1 MGRFINAGYE
11 NNVNVD
17 KVVAVLNSD
26 SAPGRRLIKNAR
38 ESQLLLDATEG
49 NKTLAIIVTESGHVI
64 TSAFRTETLKKRID
78 ECYK

>member
-1 MGRFINAGYE
+1 MMKFLNVGYE

-49 NKTLAIIVTESGHVI
+49 NKTLAIIVTESGYVI
-64 TSAFRTETLKKRID
+64 TSAFRAETLKKRID
-78 ECYK
+78 EC

>member
-78 ECYK
+78 ECCK

>member
-26 SAPGRRLIKNAR
+26 SAPGRRLIKKAR

-64 TSAFRTETLKKRID
+64 TSAFRAETLRKRID
-78 ECYK
+78 EC

>member
-1 MGRFINAGYE
+1 MKFLNIGYD

-26 SAPGRRLIKNAR
+26 SAPGRRLIKNAS

-49 NKTLAIIVTESGHVI
+49 NKTLSIIVTESGHVI
-64 TSAFRTETLKKRID
+64 KSAIRAETLKKRID
-78 ECYK
+78 EY

>member
-64 TSAFRTETLKKRID
+64 TSAFRAETLKKRID

>member
-1 MGRFINAGYE
+1 MARFINAGYE
-11 NNVNVD
+11 NNVNID

-26 SAPGRRLIKNAR
+26 SAPGRRLIKKAR

-64 TSAFRTETLKKRID
+64 TSAFRAETLRKRID
-78 ECYK
+78 EC

>member
-26 SAPGRRLIKNAR
+26 SASGRRLIKKAR
-38 ESQLLLDATEG
+38 EAQLLLDATEG

-64 TSAFRTETLKKRID
+64 TSAFRAETLRKRID
-78 ECYK
+78 ECEK

>member
-26 SAPGRRLIKNAR
+26 SAHGRRLIKNAR

>member
-1 MGRFINAGYE
+1 MMKFLNVGYE

-17 KVVAVLNSD
+17 KVIAVLNSD

-49 NKTLAIIVTESGHVI
+49 NKTLAIIVTESGHII
-64 TSAFRTETLKKRID
+64 TSAFRAETLKKRID
-78 ECYK
+78 EC

>member
-26 SAPGRRLIKNAR
+26 LAPGRRLIKNAR

>member
-1 MGRFINAGYE
+1 MVKFINVGYE
-11 NNVNVD
+11 NNVNID

-64 TSAFRTETLKKRID
+64 TSAFRAETLRKRID
-78 ECYK
+78 EC

>member
-78 ECYK
+78 EC

>member
-1 MGRFINAGYE
+1 MAKFINVGYE
-11 NNVNVD
+11 NNVNVV

-64 TSAFRTETLKKRID
+64 TSALEQKH
-78 ECYK
+78 